1 MVHGRGLDGAVEGC
15 QLAASRLQNLEEAG
29 HLANLDRPEIFDQ
42 LVIEFL
48 HYPPGHD
55 RLLYEQECE
64 MSPGSDGLDRLSVT
78 DTDSEENSTMIF
90 NPPPS
95 LLRILTQPEDSAN
108 MTPNEMAAWWME
120 GRAEST
126 QPVDSANSDSK
137 SLAVRLARLRWPRL
151 RRTGKAKSGAT
162 PDCA

>member
-1 MVHGRGLDGAVEGC
+1 
-15 QLAASRLQNLEEAG
+15 
-29 HLANLDRPEIFDQ
+29 
-42 LVIEFL
+42 
-48 HYPPGHD
+48 
-55 RLLYEQECE
+55 
-64 MSPGSDGLDRLSVT
+64 
-78 DTDSEENSTMIF
+78 MIF

-137 SLAVRLARLRWPRL
+137 SLAVRVARLRWPRL
-151 RRTGKAKSGAT
+151 RRTGKAKSAAT
-162 PDCA
+162 PDCAQLQTRESRAT